1 MLSFLLIV
9 VFYIFATQQMDDG
22 GSGAILQGEISQ
34 KGSTVEDLAVHSQRN
49 LHLQQIGD

>member
-1 MLSFLLIV
+1 MIPADCCIL
-9 VFYIFATQQMDDG
+9 YIFATQQMGDG

-34 KGSTVEDLAVHSQRN
+34 KGGMVEDLAVHPQRN

>member
-1 MLSFLLIV
+1 
-9 VFYIFATQQMDDG
+9 MDDG